1 MSDKLLQSLL
11 FTYQVFIVHINL
23 LIIVSI
29 GFYSASALLAVQTAI
44 LAGPFLFVCHS
55 VTFQYCVQTNE
66 DTIMWFLASTDFIP
80 RNVIK
85 YTN

>member
-29 GFYSASALLAVQTAI
+29 GFYCTAR
-44 LAGPFLFVCHS
+44 LHCSQCRPL
-55 VTFQYCVQTNE
+55 Y
-66 DTIMWFLASTDFIP
+66 
-80 RNVIK
+80 
-85 YTN
+85 